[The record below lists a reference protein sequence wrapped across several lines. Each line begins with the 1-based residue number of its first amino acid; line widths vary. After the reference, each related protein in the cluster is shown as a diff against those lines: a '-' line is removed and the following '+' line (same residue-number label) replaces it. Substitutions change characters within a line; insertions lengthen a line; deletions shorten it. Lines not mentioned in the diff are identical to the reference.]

1 MARDLVSG
9 SYNMLNMGTFK
20 IAVRKLF
27 RKGDHSLTRIFSLAG
42 GLAFGIILL
51 SEVFYYYSY
60 DSFYPDSNRIF
71 IVHEKYNTSGEAS
84 EFATHSYVSGAV
96 GPGLKAEVPGIES
109 ATRLNSIGEMEY
121 VTEDNNIY
129 KGHFILADEHLHEVF
144 PRQMISGIPQEILR
158 DPLACMVS
166 TEIAEM
172 MGGDVVG
179 KTIEM
184 PNYPGIIITI
194 KGVFE
199 AIPENANYRYDIA
212 ISMVS
217 TSHFMW
223 DGTNNWMGND
233 RYYTCVKL
241 EKGVDTDGL
250 APAIRQMQIKYQD
263 IEVLS
268 DKYGV
273 ELYYILKPIRKVH
286 VDRTKNMIVVL
297 SAIAF
302 IVLFVSVLNYML
314 LTASTLVNRAK
325 SSAIHKCFGAEKS
338 KLLTMIFAD
347 NALIFGISLAVAF
360 GLILALRPFAEV
372 QLGHSLVAAFNPTV
386 IVPIVAILAILVLC
400 VGYFPGHFYAAIPIA
415 AAFRSYRQK
424 STRWKRALLAVQFTG
439 AALILTMLF
448 VVSLQYEMVKNADH
462 GYSADNVYFGSVS
475 GMDQNKIL
483 SVVNEIK
490 ALPEVEEA
498 GLGFKIPIFYAL
510 GNNVRLPDG
519 DRELFNVA
527 DMYYIDHTYFDI
539 LGIQVVSG
547 KAFSEEESIP
557 GEVMISQKGADL
569 LALNTGWSD
578 GVVGRYITVTEH
590 NQNFPTS
597 RISGVFPDM
606 VIGTISNPDQRPS
619 LFLYLNRERFIEMLN
634 DYRSVSFYILIKTH
648 QGSHSNIVQ
657 KLTDKFN
664 TAMPYGNAEVQSL
677 AAVQV
682 DAYQQQRGFRNAVT
696 SGSIVVLLVT
706 LMGLLGY
713 LNDEITRYRRSLAIR
728 KVNGATA
735 GDVMKIFVKDIVG
748 LTFPCLI
755 AGLAVARLLA
765 GKWLQNFIIQ
775 VDLHWWI
782 FLGVGVFVILFTG
795 IVSAWMSLKAAR
807 FNPVKALRY

>member
-1 MARDLVSG
+1 
-9 SYNMLNMGTFK
+9 MGTFK

-184 PNYPGIIITI
+184 PN
-194 KGVFE
+194 
-199 AIPENANYRYDIA
+199 
-212 ISMVS
+212 
-217 TSHFMW
+217 
-223 DGTNNWMGND
+223 
-233 RYYTCVKL
+233 
-241 EKGVDTDGL
+241 
-250 APAIRQMQIKYQD
+250 
-263 IEVLS
+263 
-268 DKYGV
+268 
-273 ELYYILKPIRKVH
+273 
-286 VDRTKNMIVVL
+286 
-297 SAIAF
+297 
-302 IVLFVSVLNYML
+302 
-314 LTASTLVNRAK
+314 
-325 SSAIHKCFGAEKS
+325 
-338 KLLTMIFAD
+338 
-347 NALIFGISLAVAF
+347 
-360 GLILALRPFAEV
+360 
-372 QLGHSLVAAFNPTV
+372 
-386 IVPIVAILAILVLC
+386 
-400 VGYFPGHFYAAIPIA
+400 
-415 AAFRSYRQK
+415 
-424 STRWKRALLAVQFTG
+424 
-439 AALILTMLF
+439 
-448 VVSLQYEMVKNADH
+448 
-462 GYSADNVYFGSVS
+462 
-475 GMDQNKIL
+475 
-483 SVVNEIK
+483 
-490 ALPEVEEA
+490 
-498 GLGFKIPIFYAL
+498 
-510 GNNVRLPDG
+510 
-519 DRELFNVA
+519 
-527 DMYYIDHTYFDI
+527 
-539 LGIQVVSG
+539 
-547 KAFSEEESIP
+547 
-557 GEVMISQKGADL
+557 
-569 LALNTGWSD
+569 
-578 GVVGRYITVTEH
+578 
-590 NQNFPTS
+590 
-597 RISGVFPDM
+597 
-606 VIGTISNPDQRPS
+606 
-619 LFLYLNRERFIEMLN
+619 

-728 KVNGATA
+728 KGNGATA

>member
-1 MARDLVSG
+1 
-9 SYNMLNMGTFK
+9 
-20 IAVRKLF
+20 
-27 RKGDHSLTRIFSLAG
+27 
-42 GLAFGIILL
+42 
-51 SEVFYYYSY
+51 
-60 DSFYPDSNRIF
+60 
-71 IVHEKYNTSGEAS
+71 
-84 EFATHSYVSGAV
+84 VSGAV

-129 KGHFILADEHLHEVF
+129 KGHFILADEHLHEVL

-179 KTIEM
+179 KTIEV
-184 PNYPGIIITI
+184 PNYPGIITI

-263 IEVLS
+263 TEVLS

-286 VDRTKNMIVVL
+286 VDRTKNMTVVL

-347 NALIFGISLAVAF
+347 NALIFGIS
-360 GLILALRPFAEV
+360 
-372 QLGHSLVAAFNPTV
+372 
-386 IVPIVAILAILVLC
+386 
-400 VGYFPGHFYAAIPIA
+400 
-415 AAFRSYRQK
+415 
-424 STRWKRALLAVQFTG
+424 LAVQFTG

-539 LGIQVVSG
+539 LGIQVASG

-619 LFLYLNRERFIEMLN
+619 LFLYLNRKRFIEMLN
-634 DYRSVSFYILIKTH
+634 EYRSVSF
-648 QGSHSNIVQ
+648 V
-657 KLTDKFN
+657 
-664 TAMPYGNAEVQSL
+664 
-677 AAVQV
+677 
-682 DAYQQQRGFRNAVT
+682 
-696 SGSIVVLLVT
+696 SIRPST
-706 LMGLLGY
+706 Y
-713 LNDEITRYRRSLAIR
+713 CHTN
-728 KVNGATA
+728 
-735 GDVMKIFVKDIVG
+735 
-748 LTFPCLI
+748 
-755 AGLAVARLLA
+755 
-765 GKWLQNFIIQ
+765 
-775 VDLHWWI
+775 
-782 FLGVGVFVILFTG
+782 
-795 IVSAWMSLKAAR
+795 
-807 FNPVKALRY
+807 